1 VSYHQHEGSC
11 RQNDQSRSVLNEVI
25 CHFPYALLA
34 LTIGLIT
41 LSMMTIDLPVDRTI
55 LHIRFFSL
63 FHTCHFMHILFA
75 AAGCFLTFLRY
86 SRNWLKGFIIGA
98 IVPVIFCVL
107 SDIILPYIGG
117 IILGVPMHLHI
128 CFVTEYTNV
137 GIFLIMGILA
147 GTVLRFHVEQKH
159 AGSFLT
165 RWLHF
170 GHILLSAL
178 ASLFYLISHGFS
190 TWARYIG
197 PVYVLLVIAVVIPCT
212 LSDLVVPVIVAKSGG
227 CDGCNKV

>member
-1 VSYHQHEGSC
+1 MGDHHQKSSCCEHERLSG
-11 RQNDQSRSVLNEVI
+11 VFNEII

-34 LTIGLIT
+34 LTIGLIA
-41 LSMMTIDLPVDRTI
+41 LSIMTVDIPANRML
-55 LHIRFFSL
+55 LHLRFFPL

-86 SRNWLKGFIIGA
+86 SRNWLRGFIVGT

-107 SDIILPYIGG
+107 SDIVLPYVGG
-117 IILGVPMHLHI
+117 MILGVPMHLHI
-128 CFVTEYTNV
+128 CFVTEYVNV
-137 GIFLIMGILA
+137 GIFLVVGILA
-147 GTVLRFHVEQKH
+147 GVVLHFHVEQKH
-159 AGSFLT
+159 SGSFLT

-190 TWARYIG
+190 DWAHYIG

-227 CDGCNKV
+227 CDGCDKV